1 MLTPPPHAYA
11 QFLTNMIVLFK
22 LVTKQDRAL
31 HCFQQ
36 GIVPCAPSLL
46 SHLHTHTCHYNTP
59 LYILS
64 STVVVWTPLI
74 QITSSYPKTRVSGS
88 TLRWSQP
95 GPKNLTS
102 FTPLMIKMDE
112 LCACDWLYVYIF
124 IHQNIAVCVL
134 WSDTLIAG
142 LLACDFFLLG
152 CYVLDTVCAAIFSF
166 FFFSNN
172 WHTLPE

>member
-1 MLTPPPHAYA
+1 MLTHPPLHAYA

-64 STVVVWTPLI
+64 SKDMVVVRTSLI

-142 LLACDFFLLG
+142 LLACDFFSVR
-152 CYVLDTVCAAIFSF
+152 VLCSWYSMCSYIFFLSF
-166 FFFSNN
+166 FFF
-172 WHTLPE
+172 